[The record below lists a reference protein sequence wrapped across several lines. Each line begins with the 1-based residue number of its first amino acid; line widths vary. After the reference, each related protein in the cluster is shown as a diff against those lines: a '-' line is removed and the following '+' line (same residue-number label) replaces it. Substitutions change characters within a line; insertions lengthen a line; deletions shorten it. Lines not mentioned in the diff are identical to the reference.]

1 MLSKFESVREE
12 ELVLKYKECRDDDI
26 EMELIERYKIHS
38 KKLASELFINFKF
51 VYQVEYEDLF
61 SIALA
66 NLFVA
71 IKSFKE
77 NLSFF
82 KLWKRIA
89 TNDIKIYVTTLPL
102 LVNHRSP
109 RYLSTSRDKDFV
121 DSVMVIA
128 SPTIEDNDP
137 FLSSEIERFIREDKK
152 HFKDTDVDIYILL
165 VSGFTVM
172 DIAKSTGLKYHYVRA
187 RINVIKDKIQKY
199 FVHS

>member
-71 IKSFKE
+71 IKSFKD

>member
-109 RYLSTSRDKDFV
+109 RYLSTSRDKDFA

>member
-1 MLSKFESVREE
+1 MFSKFESVRDE

-109 RYLSTSRDKDFV
+109 RYLSTSRDKDFI
-121 DSVMVIA
+121 DSIMVIA
-128 SPTIEDNDP
+128 SPSIEDNDP

>member
-109 RYLSTSRDKDFV
+109 RYLSTSRDKDFI
-121 DSVMVIA
+121 DSIMVIA

>member
-109 RYLSTSRDKDFV
+109 RYLSTSRDKDFI

>member
-109 RYLSTSRDKDFV
+109 RYLSTSRDKDFA

-128 SPTIEDNDP
+128 SPTIEDNNP

>member
-1 MLSKFESVREE
+1 MFSKFESVRDE
-12 ELVLKYKECRDDDI
+12 ELVLKYKECRDDDK

-109 RYLSTSRDKDFV
+109 RYLLTSRDKDFA

>member
-82 KLWKRIA
+82 KLWKRMA